1 MVKKHSTLIVNL
13 RGFWLL
19 SYTGL
24 LECGHPGQDRDVGGI
39 LW

>member
-13 RGFWLL
+13 RGSWPL
-19 SYTGL
+19 SHTGRL
-24 LECGHPGQDRDVGGI
+24 GCGHPGQDRDIGGI